1 MEISGFF
8 CYLIL
13 LEISFEESRGSK
25 TAKFAIFGALNF
37 VNLVNHCKLQTYM
50 GRVMDAEGGGGGP
63 PGGGGGKNF
72 SAAFGGRKISPW
84 GPAPGKGG
92 WSKIFLP
99 GG

>member
-50 GRVMDAEGGGGGP
+50 GTAGGGGGAQWAE
-63 PGGGGGKNF
+63 GYKKYF
-72 SAAFGGRKISPW
+72 Q
-84 GPAPGKGG
+84 
-92 WSKIFLP
+92 FLSSWA
-99 GG
+99 